1 MEAQRPLFLETEDS
15 IRLVKHL
22 EKVGQIK
29 IIRKNK
35 SFFISRIGNQY
46 LMYVEL

>member
-22 EKVGQIK
+22 EKVGQNK
-29 IIRKNK
+29 I
-35 SFFISRIGNQY
+35 
-46 LMYVEL
+46 